1 MKHLLTPFGV
11 FKNQIIGEEVRAI
24 DFQDLLNN
32 RMTNKQK
39 EFWSNVM
46 FKDCEGRTI
55 QITREF
61 FDEQLMSE
69 SEIVADWIE
78 HGDTEAEIT
87 VLKKNGSGTKNL
99 QS

>member
-24 DFQDLLNN
+24 DFKDLLNN

-78 HGDTEAEIT
+78 HGDTEAEIR
-87 VLKKNGSGTKNL
+87 VLNPKGSGTINL
-99 QS
+99 